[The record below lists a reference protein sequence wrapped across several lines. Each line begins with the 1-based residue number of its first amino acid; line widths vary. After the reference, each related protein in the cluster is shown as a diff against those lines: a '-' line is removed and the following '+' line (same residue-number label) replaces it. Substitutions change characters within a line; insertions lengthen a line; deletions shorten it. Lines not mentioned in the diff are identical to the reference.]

1 MQVLI
6 THTTLARAKVLQ
18 FTRLQLVGVAIAL
31 ALVTMLASGA
41 VYHFIFLQAAREGW
55 PVVSQIV
62 RWVVRDEVEQR
73 ERFMRE
79 NLSAMAQR
87 LGEVQAKLIKLE
99 AMGERVSGLAGVPA
113 SELAPLR
120 QTKGGGQGGAYVPAG
135 TPSMEQLTQAIERVD
150 LTASQHTD
158 LFTLI
163 ESRLLESRLQ
173 ALMVPSSAP
182 VDGPIG
188 SRFGFRSDP
197 FTGFTALHT
206 GLDFPA
212 PAGTPIRAATGGVV
226 ASTDWHAE
234 YGNLLV
240 IDHGNGLT
248 TRYAHAS
255 RILVKPG
262 DLVRRGQTVA
272 EVGSTGRSTGP
283 HLHFEV
289 MVDGVPQNPSRF
301 LASAEGGPQA
311 KAGRR

>member
-18 FTRLQLVGVAIAL
+18 FTRLQLMGVAAAL
-31 ALVTMLASGA
+31 ALLMMLASGA

-182 VDGPIG
+182 VDGPVG

-197 FTGFTALHT
+197 FTGHTALHT

-212 PAGTPIRAATGGVV
+212 EVGTPIRAATGGVV
-226 ASTDWHAE
+226 TATDWHAE
-234 YGNLLV
+234 YGHLLV
-240 IDHGNGLT
+240 LDHGNGLT

-272 EVGSTGRSTGP
+272 EVGSSGRSTGP

-289 MVDGVPQNPSRF
+289 LVDGVPQNPSRF
-301 LASAEGGPQA
+301 LASADGTTPA

>member
-248 TRYAHAS
+248 TRYAQKS